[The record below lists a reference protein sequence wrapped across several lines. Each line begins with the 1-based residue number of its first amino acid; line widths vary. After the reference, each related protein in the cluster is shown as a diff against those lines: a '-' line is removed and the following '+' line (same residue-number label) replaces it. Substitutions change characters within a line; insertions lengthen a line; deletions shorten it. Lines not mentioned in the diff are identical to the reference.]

1 MQDVVRKAGGKLKE
15 VGLCTAAAAGDL
27 DMIKLMCDNGAD
39 INVVNGIG
47 RTMLHLAC
55 SNKQPSIIEY
65 LMTFDH
71 LDYNIVDWF
80 GGTPLDDA
88 HREGHESIAVTIT
101 EAGGLSAAH
110 PSLKERIAAMDKKK
124 EAAKEKATLTR
135 EKNTKLDAI
144 RKTVLSKV
152 TVCGQIAVVDMAYLR
167 RLWDALS
174 LSLNGTTW
182 RKQQALEKAPRPSL
196 DEILKFFRFN
206 FAAYMQE
213 QYAMNN
219 LKCYEVLVCFEEMV
233 NDGVTLRGG
242 GKFAKAVGIIV
253 DE

>member
-1 MQDVVRKAGGKLKE
+1 
-15 VGLCTAAAAGDL
+15 
-27 DMIKLMCDNGAD
+27 
-39 INVVNGIG
+39 
-47 RTMLHLAC
+47 
-55 SNKQPSIIEY
+55 
-65 LMTFDH
+65 MTFDH

-80 GGTPLDDA
+80 GGTPLDDT
-88 HREGHESIAVTIT
+88 HREGHESIAVMIT

-110 PSLKERIAAMDKKK
+110 PSLQERVATMDKKK
-124 EAAKEKATLTR
+124 DTAKEKATMTR
-135 EKNTKLDAI
+135 EKNTKLDAV

-182 RKQQALEKAPRPSL
+182 RKHQALEKAPRPSL